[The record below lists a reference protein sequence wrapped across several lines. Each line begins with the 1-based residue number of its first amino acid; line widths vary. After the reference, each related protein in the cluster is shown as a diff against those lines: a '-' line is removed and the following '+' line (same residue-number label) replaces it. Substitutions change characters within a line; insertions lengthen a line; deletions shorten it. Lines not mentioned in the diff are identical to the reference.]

1 MKRFKT
7 APAASGLACLR
18 VNLKSDAL
26 SGFLVFLIALP
37 LCLGISMASGFPP
50 VAGILTAIIG
60 GMLVS
65 FLGGSELTIKGPAAG
80 LIVIALGAVEEL
92 GQGDALLGYKLAL
105 ATIVVAGVVQIVFGL
120 LRSGVLGDFFPAAAV
135 SGMMT
140 SIGIIIISKQVFT
153 LLGVKPAGKVPL
165 ELLAEI
171 PQGIA
176 HLNPQI
182 AIIGL
187 TCLFILFSLPLLK
200 SRYLKRVPA
209 PLLVLLISIP
219 MGHLFGLAHS
229 HTYLFLDKHNYIIGP
244 EFLVTLPKS
253 LLSAITFPDFSQVL
267 SGTSVKY
274 IIMFAVVGSLETILS
289 TKAVD
294 MLDPYKRKAK
304 LNRDL
309 IGVGIGNTLAGLLG
323 GLPMISEIVRSSA
336 NVNNGGKTRWAS
348 FFHGLCLLVFVAFA
362 PGLIHQIPLA
372 ALAAMLIYTGFR
384 LASPTTF
391 IQTFHKGWEQLVIFL
406 ITIIFTLSSDL
417 LIGIG
422 AGVTAELLILM
433 MKGLPMK
440 SVFKPGIKLQQHED
454 NDYIHVAL
462 SDGAV
467 FSNYIR
473 LRGYLDILPR
483 QKHLVLDFSETVVVD
498 HTVMKHLHQYR
509 EEYMAQGGW
518 LEITGL
524 HAHKPFSQHPH
535 AARVRVQQRKLVKV
549 AA

>member
-1 MKRFKT
+1 MNKQKT
-7 APAASGLACLR
+7 APLASGLAGLR
-18 VNLKSDAL
+18 ANLKSDAL

-60 GMLVS
+60 GMVVS
-65 FLGGSELTIKGPAAG
+65 FLGGSELAIKGPAAG

-105 ATIVVAGVVQIVFGL
+105 ATIVVAGVIQIIFGL

-153 LLGVKPAGKVPL
+153 LVGMKPAGKEPL

-171 PQGIA
+171 PHGLA
-176 HLNPQI
+176 NLNPQI
-182 AIIGL
+182 AIIGITSL
-187 TCLFILFSLPLLK
+187 LLLFSFPLLK
-200 SRYLKRVPA
+200 NKYLKRVPA
-209 PLLVLLISIP
+209 PLLVILLSIP
-219 MGHLFGLAHS
+219 LGHLFDLAHS
-229 HTYLFLDKHNYIIGP
+229 HTYLFLDKHNYSIGP

-253 LLSAITFPDFSQVL
+253 LLSAVTFPDFSQL
-267 SGTSVKY
+267 LTGTSIKY

-294 MLDPYKRKAK
+294 MLDPYKRKSD
-304 LNRDL
+304 LNRDMV
-309 IGVGIGNTLAGLLG
+309 GVGIGNTLAGLVG

-336 NVNNGGKTRWAS
+336 NVNNGGRTRWAN
-348 FFHGLCLLVFVAFA
+348 FFHGLYLLVFVAFA

-384 LASPTTF
+384 LASPSTF

-406 ITIIFTLSSDL
+406 ITIVFTLSTDL
-417 LIGIG
+417 LVGIG
-422 AGVTAELLILM
+422 AGIAAELLILLL
-433 MKGLPMK
+433 KGLPLK
-440 SVFKPGIKLQQHED
+440 SVFRPGIVLQQHED
-454 NDYIHVAL
+454 NDYLHVAF

-467 FSNYIR
+467 FSNYIT
-473 LRGYLDILPR
+473 LKKFLDSLPR

-518 LEITGL
+518 LEISGL
-524 HAHKPFSQHPH
+524 HGHKPNSRHPL
-535 AARVRVQQRKLVKV
+535 AARVKVQHLRKENV